1 MSFSPLSLMLAVDLL
16 YIAFIMLILPT
27 QEHGRSFH
35 FLVSS
40 TISFFKDL
48 KFLSYKSSTCLV
60 RVTARY
66 FMLFVAIV
74 KGIDFLISSPALLL
88 SVYRRATDFF
98 ELILYLATLLKVFM
112 SCRSSLVEFLGSL
125 M

>member
-1 MSFSPLSLMLAVDLL
+1 MDLALNLWMVFGK
-16 YIAFIMLILPT
+16 ISIFTMLILPT
-27 QEHGRSFH
+27 QEHGISFH

-40 TISFFKDL
+40 SISFFNGL

-60 RVTARY
+60 RVTLIY

-74 KGIDFLISSPALLL
+74 KGVDFLISFPALLS
-88 SVYRRATDFF
+88 SVYRRATYFF
-98 ELILYLATLLKVFM
+98 ELILCPSTLLKVFM
-112 SCRSSLVEFLGSL
+112 TCRSSLVEFLGSV